1 MAEHYSRRCRNLG
14 FFVAIG
20 IAVLFLIFRRTLVGF
35 YNKDEM
41 ILQLGGTL
49 MLYVAL
55 LQPFQANQFILGGS
69 LRGAGDT
76 RFTAMV
82 MLITI
87 VGIRTCLAYLL
98 VTVLGWGL
106 HGAWIS
112 LCADQICRSIII
124 MARYNQGKWKK
135 IKL

>member
-1 MAEHYSRRCRNLG
+1 MAEHYSRRCRNMG
-14 FFVAIG
+14 FFVALG
-20 IAVLFLIFRRTLVGF
+20 IALLFLLFRRTLVGL
-35 YNKDEM
+35 YNKDAA
-41 ILQLGGTL
+41 ILSLGAYL

-87 VGIRTCLAYLL
+87 VGIRTSLAYLL
-98 VTVLGWGL
+98 VTLLDLGL
-106 HGAWIS
+106 TGAWIA
-112 LCADQICRSIII
+112 LCADQICRSFII
-124 MARYNQGKWKK
+124 MGRYNRGKWKR